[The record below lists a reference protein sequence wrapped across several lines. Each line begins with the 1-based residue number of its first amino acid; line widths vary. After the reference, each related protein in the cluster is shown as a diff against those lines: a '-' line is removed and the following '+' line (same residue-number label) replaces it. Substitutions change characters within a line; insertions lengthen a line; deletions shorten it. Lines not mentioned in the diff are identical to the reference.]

1 MNPTI
6 ENLHAAALDL
16 YKAARAAA
24 IIVNNFRPDGCIA
37 ADLRAAICKAEGRDP
52 VSGLTLDAP
61 AAPIAPKSP
70 AIAPQVAVPA
80 VFITTAQVKAA
91 APAVP
96 VFERPKLVRPQ
107 DRPFAR
113 FEVGKEYYVR
123 SIGDADCIYR
133 FKVIARTAKQV
144 TLLPEH
150 EKTPIKRGIDSRV
163 TDYSNE
169 ETCMPHG
176 RYSMAACLHADRVVP
191 ENGII
196 P

>member
-1 MNPTI
+1 MHPTQAQL
-6 ENLHAAALDL
+6 NAAALDL
-16 YKAARAAA
+16 YKAARAA
-24 IIVNNFRPDGCIA
+24 IVIVNNFRPDGDIA
-37 ADLRAAICKAEGRDP
+37 ADLFRAICKAEGRDP

-61 AAPIAPKSP
+61 TTPNKLESP
-70 AIAPQVAVPA
+70 ANAPQGQVFHVGEPEEDHVFHTKAIPA
-80 VFITTAQVKAA
+80 K
-91 APAVP
+91 P
-96 VFERPKLVRPQ
+96 VSPK

-113 FEVGKEYYVR
+113 FEVGKEYFVR
-123 SIGDADCIYR
+123 SLGDYDCIYR

-150 EKTPIKRGIDSRV
+150 EKTSIKRGIDNRIN
-163 TDYSNE
+163 DYSNE

-176 RYSMAACLHADRVVP
+176 RYSMAACLHADKVVP